1 MNNIIKKTV
10 GKVTLLSVISAVVLV
25 VAVAVFAIFGFN
37 RETTIDD
44 VNTLT
49 VNVNQYAYTEY
60 FDEIENICNDVFE
73 ELDLSYVYDMKGEMI
88 GDESEILYVFKKDV
102 NLDKAVDKLNTAFA
116 TATADEGVLSGAL
129 VRVTTNSEISLDK
142 LPQYALLRA
151 AIGGSVFAIVVG
163 LYLAVRQNLLS
174 GLTAGVSMTVS
185 MALTCALVLIVRVP
199 LSGSIL
205 YAFVFNMLF
214 TAIATVFTLNKFT
227 AKAKENADIDAEEL
241 VCENVA
247 VKETVTFGS
256 AMAVALILIGAIATS
271 GVRYFA
277 IMSFLALVAGMFA
290 TLIFAPAFYLPL
302 KRYADKKQ
310 AQRSRYDY
318 KKGVSETKN

>member
-25 VAVAVFAIFGFN
+25 VAVAVLAIFGFN

-44 VNTLT
+44 ANTLT

-227 AKAKENADIDAEEL
+227 AKSKENADIDAEEL

-277 IMSFLALVAGMFA
+277 IMSFLALVAGMFEA
-290 TLIFAPAFYLPL
+290 LIFAPAFYLPL

>member
-25 VAVAVFAIFGFN
+25 VAVAVLAIFGFN

-44 VNTLT
+44 ANTLT

-227 AKAKENADIDAEEL
+227 AKSKENADIDAEEL